1 MGIEEVLSDL
11 KAKIQE
17 KLPKGITISGVEFE
31 GPELVIYTTDPRAFA
46 DNGDI
51 IRSLAKDLRM
61 RIVVRPDPKM
71 LAEPEEAIKKI
82 AEIVPPE
89 SGVTN
94 HYFDTET
101 GEVIIEAEK
110 PGLVI
115 GRHGSTLRE
124 ITKHIGWTPKVVR
137 TPPIESTT
145 VRNIRQYL
153 RNVKDERKAILQ
165 VIGRKIHRP
174 ITSKEQW
181 IRITTL
187 GGCKEVGRSSFL
199 LSTPETRILIDCGV
213 NTGAESNGTP
223 YLYVPEVS
231 PLSSIDA
238 VVLTHAH
245 LDHSGMIP
253 LLFKYGYEGPVYMTP
268 PTRDLMALLQLDYI
282 EVANR
287 EGKRPPYDSAMIR
300 ETLKHTITLNYGD
313 VTDIAPDVRLTFY
326 NSGHILGSAIAHFH
340 VGEGLYNVAFSGD
353 FKYEKTRL
361 FDPAVNQ
368 FPRIET
374 MVMEATYGGMHD
386 MQPSR
391 REAEMELQ
399 NIIRKTL
406 QRDGKVLIPTFAVGR
421 SQEVMI
427 VLEEAIRKG
436 FIDKVPVYLDGMIWE
451 ATAIHTTYPEYLNV
465 ELQDM
470 IFHKGQNPFL
480 SPAFVQVDSPQK
492 REAILADPSPC
503 IVLATSGM
511 MNGGPVME
519 YFKQYGADKRNTL
532 IFVGYQAEGTMG
544 RRIQKGWTEIPMSTE
559 GGKTEVMKVE
569 MEVATVD
576 GFSGHSDRRQ
586 LMEWVKRMDPRPERI
601 ITNHGD
607 ENKCLDLAS
616 SIYKKFKYE
625 TRSPMNLETIRLI

>member
-1 MGIEEVLSDL
+1 MTIDDVLNEL
-11 KAKIQE
+11 RAKISD
-17 KLPKGITISGVEFE
+17 KLPKGITISGLEFE
-31 GPELVIYTTDPRAFA
+31 GPELVIYTTEPRAFA

-51 IRSLAKDLRM
+51 IRSLAKDLRK

-71 LAEPEEAIKKI
+71 LLDVEQAIGKI
-82 AEIVPPE
+82 KEIVPGE
-89 SGVTN
+89 SGLSDF
-94 HYFDTET
+94 YFDTDT

-137 TPPIESTT
+137 TPPIESST
-145 VRNIRQYL
+145 VKNIRQYL
-153 RNVKDERKAILQ
+153 RTVKDERKAILKT
-165 VIGRKIHRP
+165 IGRKIHRP
-174 ITSKEQW
+174 VTTKDQW
-181 IRITTL
+181 IRVTSL

-199 LSTPETRILIDCGV
+199 LSTPETKVLIDCGV

-231 PLSSIDA
+231 PLSNLDA
-238 VVLTHAH
+238 VVITHAH
-245 LDHSGMIP
+245 LDHVGMVP
-253 LLFKYGYEGPVYMTP
+253 LLYKYGYEGPVYMTP
-268 PTRDLMALLQLDYI
+268 PTRDLMGLLQLDYI

-287 EGKRPPYDSAMIR
+287 EGKRPPYDSALIR

-313 VTDIAPDVRLTFY
+313 VTDIAPDMRLTFY
-326 NSGHILGSAIAHFH
+326 NSGHIIGSAISHFH
-340 VGEGLYNVAFSGD
+340 VGEGLYNVAFTGD
-353 FKYEKTRL
+353 FKYEKSRL
-361 FDPAVNQ
+361 FDAAINK

-374 MVMEATYGGMHD
+374 VIMEATYGGMHD
-386 MQPSR
+386 MQPALR
-391 REAEMELQ
+391 DAEIELQ
-399 NIIRKTL
+399 QVIKATL
-406 QRDGKVLIPTFAVGR
+406 ARGGKVLIPTFAVGR

-427 VLEEAIRKG
+427 VLEEAIRRG
-436 FIDKVPVYLDGMIWE
+436 HIDNVPVYLDGMIWE

-480 SPAFVQVDSPQK
+480 SPSFVQVDSPQK
-492 REAILADPSPC
+492 REKILQDPGPC

-519 YFKQYGADKRNTL
+519 YLRTYGSDKRNTL
-532 IFVGYQAEGTMG
+532 IFVGYQAEGTLG
-544 RRIQKGWTEIPMSTE
+544 RRLQKGWNEIPVTSH
-559 GGKTEVMKVE
+559 GKTEVMKIDLQ
-569 MEVATVD
+569 VATVD
-576 GFSGHSDRRQ
+576 GFSGHADRRQ
-586 LMEWVKRMDPRPERI
+586 LMEYVKRMDPRPERI

-616 SIYKKFKYE
+616 SIYKKYKLE

>member
-1 MGIEEVLSDL
+1 MGIEDVLKDL
-11 KAKIQE
+11 NKKIVD
-17 KLPKGITISGVEFE
+17 KLPKGVTISDLEFE
-31 GPELVIYTTDPRAFA
+31 GPELVIYTTDPKAFA

-51 IRSLAKDLRM
+51 IRSMAKDLRK

-71 LAEPEEAIKKI
+71 LAEPEAAVKAI

-137 TPPIESTT
+137 TPPIESST
-145 VRNIRQYL
+145 VKNIRQYL
-153 RNVKDERKAILQ
+153 RNVKDERKAILK

-174 ITSKEQW
+174 VSTKDQW
-181 IRITTL
+181 IRITSL
-187 GGCKEVGRSSFL
+187 GGCKEVGRSCFL
-199 LSTPETRILIDCGV
+199 LSTPETRVMVDCGV

-223 YLYVPEVS
+223 FLYVPEVS

-245 LDHSGMIP
+245 LDHCGMIP
-253 LLFKYGYEGPVYMTP
+253 LLFKYGYDGPVYMTP
-268 PTRDLMALLQLDYI
+268 PTRDLMALLTLDYI

-287 EGKRPPYDSAMIR
+287 EGKRPPYDSALIR

-313 VTDIAPDVRLTFY
+313 VTDIAPDMRLTFY
-326 NSGHILGSAIAHFH
+326 NSGHILGSAISHFH
-340 VGEGLYNVAFSGD
+340 IGEGLYNVAFTGD

-368 FPRIET
+368 FPRVET
-374 MVMEATYGGMHD
+374 VIMEATYGGMHD

-391 REAEMELQ
+391 KEAEVDLER
-399 NIIRKTL
+399 IIKNTL
-406 QRDGKVLIPTFAVGR
+406 SRSGKVLIPTFAVGR

-436 FIDKVPVYLDGMIWE
+436 VIDNVPVYLDGMIWE

-470 IFHKGQNPFL
+470 IFH
-480 SPAFVQVDSPQK
+480 
-492 REAILADPSPC
+492 R
-503 IVLATSGM
+503 
-511 MNGGPVME
+511 
-519 YFKQYGADKRNTL
+519 
-532 IFVGYQAEGTMG
+532 
-544 RRIQKGWTEIPMSTE
+544 
-559 GGKTEVMKVE
+559 
-569 MEVATVD
+569 
-576 GFSGHSDRRQ
+576 
-586 LMEWVKRMDPRPERI
+586 
-601 ITNHGD
+601 
-607 ENKCLDLAS
+607 
-616 SIYKKFKYE
+616 
-625 TRSPMNLETIRLI
+625 

>member
-1 MGIEEVLSDL
+1 MTIDDVLNEL
-11 KAKIQE
+11 RAKIAD
-17 KLPKGITISGVEFE
+17 KLPKGITISGLEFE
-31 GPELVIYTTDPRAFA
+31 GPELVIYTTEPRAFA

-51 IRSLAKDLRM
+51 IRSLAKDLRK

-71 LAEPEEAIKKI
+71 LLDAEQAIDKI
-82 AEIVPPE
+82 KQIVPAE
-89 SGVTN
+89 SGLSDF
-94 HYFDTET
+94 YFDPDT

-137 TPPIESTT
+137 TPPIESKT
-145 VRNIRQYL
+145 VKDIRQYL
-153 RNVKDERKAILQ
+153 RTVKDDRKQILKT
-165 VIGRKIHRP
+165 IGRKIHRP
-174 ITSKEQW
+174 VSTKDQW
-181 IRITTL
+181 IRVTTL

-238 VVLTHAH
+238 VVITHAH
-245 LDHSGMIP
+245 LDHCGIVP
-253 LLFKYGYEGPVYMTP
+253 LLFKYGYEGPIYATP
-268 PTRDLMALLQLDYI
+268 PTRDLSALLQLDYI

-287 EGKRPPYDSAMIR
+287 EGKRPPYDSALIR
-300 ETLKHTITLNYGD
+300 EALKRTITLNYGD

-340 VGEGLYNVAFSGD
+340 IGEGLYNVAFTGD
-353 FKYEKTRL
+353 FKYEKSKL
-361 FDPAVNQ
+361 FDAAVNN
-368 FPRIET
+368 FPRVET
-374 MVMEATYGGMHD
+374 VIMESTYGGMHD
-386 MQPSR
+386 MQPAR
-391 REAEMELQ
+391 REAEIEIQ
-399 NIIRKTL
+399 QVIKQTL
-406 QRDGKVLIPTFAVGR
+406 ARGGKVLIPTFAVGR

-427 VLEEAIRKG
+427 VLEEAIRRG
-436 FIDKVPVYLDGMIWE
+436 IIDNVPVYLDGMIWE

-480 SPAFVQVDSPQK
+480 SPSFVQVDSPQK
-492 REAILADPSPC
+492 REKILADPSPC

-519 YFKQYGADKRNTL
+519 YLKTYGHDRRNTL
-532 IFVGYQAEGTMG
+532 IFVGYQAEGTLG
-544 RRIQKGWTEIPMSTE
+544 RRIQKGWNELPMSV
-559 GGKTEVMKVE
+559 GGKTEIMKINLQVT
-569 MEVATVD
+569 TVD

-586 LMEWVKRMDPRPERI
+586 LMEYVKRMDPRPERI

-616 SIYKKFKYE
+616 SIYKKYKLE
-625 TRSPMNLETIRLI
+625 TKSPMNLETIRLI

>member
-1 MGIEEVLSDL
+1 MAIEDVLSEL
-11 KAKIQE
+11 KSKIVD
-17 KLPKGITISGVEFE
+17 KLPKGITVSSVEFE
-31 GPELVIYTTDPRAFA
+31 GPELVIYTTEPKAFA

-51 IRSLAKDLRM
+51 IRSLAKDLRK
-61 RIVVRPDPKM
+61 RIVVRPDPRM
-71 LAEPEEAIKKI
+71 LAEPEEAKRKI

-94 HYFDTET
+94 HYFDEDT
-101 GEVIIEAEK
+101 GEVVIEAEK

-124 ITKHIGWTPKVVR
+124 ITKHIGWTPKVAR
-137 TPPIESTT
+137 TPPIESST
-145 VRNIRQYL
+145 VKNIRQYL
-153 RNVKDERKAILQ
+153 RSVKDERKAVLKA
-165 VIGRKIHRP
+165 IGKKIHRP
-174 ITSKEQW
+174 VSSKEQW
-181 IRITTL
+181 IRVTTL

-199 LSTPETRILIDCGV
+199 LSTPESKILIDCGV

-223 YLYVPEVS
+223 YLYVPECT
-231 PLSSIDA
+231 PLSQLDA

-245 LDHSGMIP
+245 LDHCGLIP
-253 LLFKYGYEGPVYMTP
+253 MLFMYGYDGPIYMTP
-268 PTRDLMALLQLDYI
+268 PTRDLSALLQLDYI

-287 EGKRPPYDSAMIR
+287 EGKRPPYESALIR
-300 ETLKHTITLNYGD
+300 QALKHTITLNYGD
-313 VTDIAPDVRLTFY
+313 VTDIAPDIRLTFY
-326 NSGHILGSAIAHFH
+326 NSGHILGSAISHFH
-340 VGEGLYNVAFSGD
+340 IGEGLYNVAFTGD

-361 FDPAVNQ
+361 FDPAINQ

-374 MVMEATYGGMHD
+374 IIMESTYGGMHD
-386 MQPSR
+386 MEPSR
-391 REAEMELQ
+391 KEAEIEIC
-399 NIIRKTL
+399 NIIKNTIARG
-406 QRDGKVLIPTFAVGR
+406 GKVLIPTFAVGR

-436 FIDKVPVYLDGMIWE
+436 YIDNVPVYLDGMIWE

-480 SPAFVQVDSPQK
+480 SPSFVQVDSPQK
-492 REAILADPSPC
+492 REKILADPSPC

-519 YFKQYGADKRNTL
+519 YFKTYGHDSRNTL
-532 IFVGYQAEGTMG
+532 VFVGYQAEGTLG
-544 RRIQKGWTEIPMSTE
+544 RRIQKGWTEIPTSIA
-559 GGKTEVMKVE
+559 GKTEVMKVN
-569 MEVATVD
+569 MDVATVD

-586 LMEWVKRMDPRPERI
+586 LMEYVRRMDPRPERI

-616 SIYKKFKYE
+616 SIYKKYKLE
-625 TRSPMNLETIRLI
+625 TRSPMNLETIRLV

>member
-1 MGIEEVLSDL
+1 MGIEDVLKDLNKKIVDKLPAGVTISDL
-11 KAKIQE
+11 
-17 KLPKGITISGVEFE
+17 EFE
-31 GPELVIYTTDPRAFA
+31 GPELVIYTTDPKAFA

-51 IRSLAKDLRM
+51 IRSMAKDLRK
-61 RIVVRPDPKM
+61 RIVVRPDPRM
-71 LAEPEEAIKKI
+71 LAEPEAAVKAI

-137 TPPIESTT
+137 TPPIESST
-145 VRNIRQYL
+145 VKNIRQYL
-153 RNVKDERKAILQ
+153 RNVKDERKAILK

-174 ITSKEQW
+174 VSTKDQW
-181 IRITTL
+181 IRITSL

-199 LSTPETRILIDCGV
+199 LSTPETRVLVDCGV

-245 LDHSGMIP
+245 LDHCGMIP
-253 LLFKYGYEGPVYMTP
+253 LLFKYGYDGPVYMTP
-268 PTRDLMALLQLDYI
+268 PTRDLMALLTLDYI

-287 EGKRPPYDSAMIR
+287 EGKRPPYDSALIR

-313 VTDIAPDVRLTFY
+313 VTDIAPDMRLTFY
-326 NSGHILGSAIAHFH
+326 NSGHILGSAISHFH
-340 VGEGLYNVAFSGD
+340 IGEGLYNVAFTGD

-368 FPRIET
+368 FPRVET
-374 MVMEATYGGMHD
+374 VIMEATYGGMHD

-391 REAEMELQ
+391 KEAEVDLER
-399 NIIRKTL
+399 IIKNTL
-406 QRDGKVLIPTFAVGR
+406 SRSGKVLIPTFAVGR

-436 FIDKVPVYLDGMIWE
+436 VIDNVPVYLDGMIWE

-470 IFHKGQNPFL
+470 IFHRGQNPFL
-480 SPAFVQVDSPQK
+480 SPSFVQVDSPQK
-492 REAILADPSPC
+492 REAILSDPSPC

-519 YFKQYGADKRNTL
+519 YFKHYGLDQRNTL
-532 IFVGYQAEGTMG
+532 IFVGTRQKARWAGVS
-544 RRIQKGWTEIPMSTE
+544 RRAG
-559 GGKTEVMKVE
+559 
-569 MEVATVD
+569 
-576 GFSGHSDRRQ
+576 
-586 LMEWVKRMDPRPERI
+586 PRSRCPWAAR
-601 ITNHGD
+601 
-607 ENKCLDLAS
+607 
-616 SIYKKFKYE
+616 
-625 TRSPMNLETIRLI
+625 PRL

>member
-1 MGIEEVLSDL
+1 VTIDDVLNDL
-11 KAKIQE
+11 RNKIST
-17 KLPKGITISGVEFE
+17 KLPKGITISDLEFE
-31 GPELVIYTTDPRAFA
+31 GPELVIYTTEPKAFA

-51 IRSLAKDLRM
+51 IRSLAKDLRK

-71 LAEPEEAIKKI
+71 LLDAEQSIEKIKQ
-82 AEIVPPE
+82 IVPQE
-89 SGVTN
+89 SGLSN
-94 HYFDTET
+94 FYFDTDT

-145 VRNIRQYL
+145 VKNIRQYL
-153 RNVKDERKAILQ
+153 RSVKDDRKAILKS
-165 VIGRKIHRP
+165 IGRKIHRP
-174 ITSKEQW
+174 VSTKDQW

-199 LSTPETRILIDCGV
+199 LSTPETKILIDCGV

-231 PLSSIDA
+231 PLTNIDA

-245 LDHSGMIP
+245 LDHCGIIP
-253 LLFKYGYEGPVYMTP
+253 LLYKYGYEGPVYMTP
-268 PTRDLMALLQLDYI
+268 PTRDLMGLLQLDYI

-326 NSGHILGSAIAHFH
+326 NSGHILGSACAHFH
-340 VGEGLYNVAFSGD
+340 VGEGLYNVAFTGD

-361 FDPAVNQ
+361 FDAAVNQ

-374 MVMEATYGGMHD
+374 VIMEATYGGMHD
-386 MQPSR
+386 MQPQR
-391 REAEMELQ
+391 KEAEIELQ
-399 NIIRKTL
+399 QICKTTL
-406 QRDGKVLIPTFAVGR
+406 SRGGKVLIPTFAVGR

-436 FIDKVPVYLDGMIWE
+436 WIPNVPVYLDGMIWE

-480 SPAFVQVDSPQK
+480 SPSFVQVDSPQK
-492 REAILADPSPC
+492 REKILQDPAPC

-519 YFKQYGADKRNTL
+519 YLKTYGAEKRNTL
-532 IFVGYQAEGTMG
+532 VFVGYQAEGTLG
-544 RRIQKGWTEIPMSTE
+544 RRIQKGWAEIPMTE
-559 GGKTEVMKVE
+559 NGKTAIMKID
-569 MEVATVD
+569 MEVTTVD

-586 LMEWVKRMDPRPERI
+586 LMEYVKRMDPRPERI

-616 SIYKKFKYE
+616 SIYKKYKME
-625 TRSPMNLETIRLI
+625 TKSPMNLETIRLI

>member
-1 MGIEEVLSDL
+1 MGIEDVLSDL
-11 KAKIQE
+11 KKKIQD

-31 GPELVIYTTDPRAFA
+31 GPELVIYTEDPKAFA

-61 RIVVRPDPKM
+61 RLVVRPDPRM
-71 LAEPEEAIKKI
+71 LVEPEHAIKKI
-82 AEIVPPE
+82 AEIVPAE

-145 VRNIRQYL
+145 VRDIRRYL
-153 RNVKDERKAILQ
+153 RSVKDERKAILK
-165 VIGRKIHRP
+165 VIGKKIHRP
-174 ITSKEQW
+174 ITNKEQW

-213 NTGAESNGTP
+213 STGAEVNGTP

-245 LDHSGMIP
+245 LDHCGMIP
-253 LLFKYGYEGPVYMTP
+253 LLYKYGYEGPVYMTP

-282 EVANR
+282 DVANR
-287 EGKRPPYDSAMIR
+287 EGKRPPYESAMVR

-326 NSGHILGSAIAHFH
+326 NSGHILGSAISHFH

-374 MVMEATYGGMHD
+374 MVMESTYGGMHD

-391 REAEMELQ
+391 REAEIDLQ
-399 NIIRKTL
+399 NIARRTL
-406 QRDGKVLIPTFAVGR
+406 QRGGKVLIPTFAVGR

-427 VLEEAIRKG
+427 VIEEAIRKG
-436 FIDKVPVYLDGMIWE
+436 IIDNVPVYLDGMIWE

-470 IFHKGQNPFL
+470 IFHRGQNPFL
-480 SPAFVQVDSPQK
+480 SPSFVQVDSQQK
-492 REAILADPSPC
+492 RQSILADPAPC

-544 RRIQKGWTEIPMSTE
+544 RRIQKGWTEIPMSIE
-559 GGKTEVMKVE
+559 GRTDVMKVE

-616 SIYKKFKYE
+616 SIYKKYKHE
-625 TRSPMNLETIRLI
+625 TKSPMNLETIRLI

>member
-1 MGIEEVLSDL
+1 MGIDDVLKDL
-11 KAKIQE
+11 NTKIVD
-17 KLPKGITISGVEFE
+17 KLPKGVTISDLEFE
-31 GPELVIYTTDPRAFA
+31 GPELVIYTTDPKAFA

-51 IRSLAKDLRM
+51 IRSMAKDLRK

-71 LAEPEEAIKKI
+71 LAEPEAAVKAI

-137 TPPIESTT
+137 TPPIESYT
-145 VRNIRQYL
+145 VKNIRQYL
-153 RNVKDERKAILQ
+153 RGVKDERKAILK

-174 ITSKEQW
+174 VSTKDQW
-181 IRITTL
+181 IRITSL
-187 GGCKEVGRSSFL
+187 GGCKEVGRSAFL
-199 LSTPETRILIDCGV
+199 LSTPETKVLVDCGV

-245 LDHSGMIP
+245 LDHCGMIP
-253 LLFKYGYEGPVYMTP
+253 LLFKYGYDGPVYMTP

-282 EVANR
+282 EVASR
-287 EGKRPPYDSAMIR
+287 EGKRPPYDSALIR

-313 VTDIAPDVRLTFY
+313 VTDIAPDMRLTFY

-340 VGEGLYNVAFSGD
+340 IGEGLYNVAFTGD

-368 FPRIET
+368 FPRVET
-374 MVMEATYGGMHD
+374 VIMEATYGGMHD

-391 REAEMELQ
+391 KEAELELER
-399 NIIRKTL
+399 IIKNTL
-406 QRDGKVLIPTFAVGR
+406 SRGGKVLIPTFAVGR

-427 VLEEAIRKG
+427 VLEEAIRRG
-436 FIDKVPVYLDGMIWE
+436 VIDNVPVYLDGMIWE

-470 IFHKGQNPFL
+470 IFHRGQNPFL
-480 SPAFVQVDSPQK
+480 SPSFVQVDSPQK
-492 REAILADPSPC
+492 REAILSDPSPC

-519 YFKQYGADKRNTL
+519 YFKQYGMDQRNTL
-532 IFVGYQAEGTMG
+532 VFVGYQAEGTMG
-544 RRIQKGWTEIPMSTE
+544 RRIQKGWAEIPVSM
-559 GGKTEVMKVE
+559 GGKTETMKVQ

-586 LMEWVKRMDPRPERI
+586 LMEYVKRMEPRPERI

-616 SIYKKFKYE
+616 SIYKKYKHE
-625 TRSPMNLETIRLI
+625 TKAPMNLETIRLI

>member
-1 MGIEEVLSDL
+1 MGIDEVLKDL
-11 KAKIQE
+11 NTKIVD
-17 KLPKGITISGVEFE
+17 KLPRGITISDLEFE
-31 GPELVIYTTDPRAFA
+31 GPELVIYTTDPKAFA

-51 IRSLAKDLRM
+51 IRSLAKDLRK

-71 LAEPEEAIKKI
+71 LAEPEAAVKAI

-101 GEVIIEAEK
+101 GEVVIEAEK

-137 TPPIESTT
+137 TPPIESYT
-145 VRNIRQYL
+145 VKNIRQYL
-153 RNVKDERKAILQ
+153 RTVKDDRKAILK

-174 ITSKEQW
+174 VSTKDQW

-213 NTGAESNGTP
+213 TTGAESNGTP

-245 LDHSGMIP
+245 LDHCGMIP
-253 LLFKYGYEGPVYMTP
+253 LLFKYGYDGPVYMTP

-287 EGKRPPYDSAMIR
+287 EGKRPPYDSALIR

-313 VTDIAPDVRLTFY
+313 VTDIAPDMRLTFY

-340 VGEGLYNVAFSGD
+340 IGEGLYNVAFTGD

-368 FPRIET
+368 FPRVET
-374 MVMEATYGGMHD
+374 VIMESTYGGMHD

-391 REAEMELQ
+391 RDAEVELER
-399 NIIRKTL
+399 IIKNTIGRG
-406 QRDGKVLIPTFAVGR
+406 GKVLIPTFAVGR

-427 VLEEAIRKG
+427 VLEEALRKG
-436 FIDKVPVYLDGMIWE
+436 VIDNVPVYLDGMIWE
-451 ATAIHTTYPEYLNV
+451 ATAIHTTYPEYLNM

-470 IFHKGQNPFL
+470 IFHRGQNPFL
-480 SPAFVQVDSPQK
+480 SPSFVQVDSSQK
-492 REAILADPSPC
+492 REAIMSDPSPC

-519 YFKQYGADKRNTL
+519 YFKQYGADPKNTL

-544 RRIQKGWTEIPMSTE
+544 RRIQKGWSEIPISMS
-559 GGKTEVMKVE
+559 GKTETMKVQ
-569 MEVATVD
+569 MEVTTVD

-586 LMEWVKRMDPRPERI
+586 LMEYVKRMDPRPERI

-616 SIYKKFKYE
+616 SIYKKYKHE
-625 TRSPMNLETIRLI
+625 TRAPMNLETIRLI